1 MNFGVLALRYFQKL
15 LKSRKEAILFN
26 VTLKVFWKCRDME
39 GADKLFDEMLN
50 RGAKPGNLTFS
61 TIITSV
67 RLFSLSNKAIELF
80 VKMPNFDCNPDD
92 VTNSAMID
100 AYGYV
105 LVMLAWL
112 SACMIM
118 QEQKTGASILQHS

>member
-1 MNFGVLALRYFQKL
+1 
-15 LKSRKEAILFN
+15 
-26 VTLKVFWKCRDME
+26 ME

-67 RLFSLSNKAIELF
+67 RLFSLSNKAIQWF

-100 AYGYV
+100 AYGCAGNV
-105 LVMLAWL
+105 GLAFRL
-112 SACMIM
+112 YDHM